1 MSIGI
6 RHFVVD
12 GENIEKISQK
22 NRQGFYIKQENSLS
36 KYAGL
41 DKEYEK
47 DHIKH
52 IGNIIEPPQI
62 NGGKEIIEAA
72 DFFEAKKLKNKYSWK
87 LSDEVVR
94 KIADALKV

>member
-12 GENIEKISQK
+12 GEKIEKISQK

-36 KYAGL
+36 KYAGRIIDIADICVELVDRKPYKIIRIDCMRHKVNSNGGL

-47 DHIKH
+47 DHMKH
-52 IGNIIEPPQI
+52 IGNMIEPPQI
-62 NGGKEIIEAA
+62 NSGK
-72 DFFEAKKLKNKYSWK
+72 K
-87 LSDEVVR
+87 
-94 KIADALKV
+94 